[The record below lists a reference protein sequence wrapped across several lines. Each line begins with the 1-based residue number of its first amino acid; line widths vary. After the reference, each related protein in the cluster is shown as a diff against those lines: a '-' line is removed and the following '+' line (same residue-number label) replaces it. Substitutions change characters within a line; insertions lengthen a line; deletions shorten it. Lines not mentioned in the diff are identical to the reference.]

1 MASMLSLAFIS
12 GALMD
17 RYDARILLVIASV
30 LMSLGLLL
38 GSFAESL
45 PALFACVALAGASSS
60 VHIQAAAVIQPWF
73 DRKKG
78 LATGIAMAGSG
89 LGNFVLALV
98 LGAFFTTTS
107 PDRWREAL
115 RWEAMWLFMFSI
127 PASLL
132 LKKRPV
138 VACLEDVAAEK
149 DVNLPSLELAGGSTT
164 GSSTLSSPSPPSPPS
179 PSPPPSPFPP
189 PLVTLTSLVCQRR
202 MIFMSLS
209 KGVGAFAYGVPFV
222 HLVPLMSDNSIGESQ
237 QALALALVG
246 LASLLGRV
254 VLGVLSDRMGHV
266 RLFQFGML
274 QLALSMFVMPH
285 CGSTVS
291 FSLISFYY
299 GFWAGGHISLPPSI
313 ISLWYHDQPSRV
325 GKLVGVNFCADT
337 IGAFLGPVIVGALY
351 DVQGNYNVAFSVM
364 GCFFLTATGF
374 ACLMPK
380 AMSSAERLKEEH
392 GDRDGDDVDDVAS
405 TKQVEML

>member
-1 MASMLSLAFIS
+1 
-12 GALMD
+12 
-17 RYDARILLVIASV
+17 
-30 LMSLGLLL
+30 
-38 GSFAESL
+38 
-45 PALFACVALAGASSS
+45 
-60 VHIQAAAVIQPWF
+60 
-73 DRKKG
+73 
-78 LATGIAMAGSG
+78 
-89 LGNFVLALV
+89 
-98 LGAFFTTTS
+98 
-107 PDRWREAL
+107 
-115 RWEAMWLFMFSI
+115 
-127 PASLL
+127 
-132 LKKRPV
+132 
-138 VACLEDVAAEK
+138 
-149 DVNLPSLELAGGSTT
+149 
-164 GSSTLSSPSPPSPPS
+164 
-179 PSPPPSPFPP
+179 
-189 PLVTLTSLVCQRR
+189 
-202 MIFMSLS
+202 MSLS
-209 KGVGAFAYGVPFV
+209 KGVSAFAYGVPFV
-222 HLVPLMSDNSIGESQ
+222 HLVPLMSDLSIGESQ
-237 QALALALVG
+237 QALALALIG

-337 IGAFLGPVIVGALY
+337 IRAFLGPVIVGALY

-364 GCFFLTATGF
+364 GIFFLTATGF

-380 AMSSAERLKEEH
+380 AMSSMERLKEEH

-405 TKQVEML
+405 TKQVEVL

>member
-17 RYDARILLVIASV
+17 QYDARILLVIASV

-98 LGAFFTTTS
+98 LGAFFTTT

-115 RWEAMWLFMFSI
+115 RWESMWLLVFSI

-138 VACLEDVAAEK
+138 VACPEDVAVEK
-149 DVNLPSLELAGGSTT
+149 DVNLLSLELAGGSTN
-164 GSSTLSSPSPPSPPS
+164 GSSTPPSPPLP
-179 PSPPPSPFPP
+179 PSPPPSPSPP

-209 KGVGAFAYGVPFV
+209 KGVSAFAYGVPFV
-222 HLVPLMSDNSIGESQ
+222 HLVPLMSDLSIGESQ
-237 QALALALVG
+237 QALALALIG

-313 ISLWYHDQPSRV
+313 ISLWYHDQPSHV

-364 GCFFLTATGF
+364 GIFFLTANGF

-380 AMSSAERLKEEH
+380 AMSSMERLKEEH
-392 GDRDGDDVDDVAS
+392 GDRDGDDMDDVAS
-405 TKQVEML
+405 TKQVEVL